1 LLHIVKCEVNYI
13 VRKMQ
18 EILFGLTIKYENVYH
33 LVYYLA
39 INLLN
44 LIYENFAY
52 MALIKMVNSFE
63 LAELWTHPS
72 TFKIVVTI
80 F

>member
-1 LLHIVKCEVNYI
+1 VKYEVNYI

-18 EILFGLTIKYENVYH
+18 EILFCLTIKYENVYH
-33 LVYYLA
+33 LVDYLA

-52 MALIKMVNSFE
+52 MAV
-63 LAELWTHPS
+63 
-72 TFKIVVTI
+72 
-80 F
+80 